1 MITPSTTD
9 YKLEDIKMEA
19 LIAGTVVL
27 SAGFWFLAALVF
39 LAALAYFLPW
49 IIALLRGTKSNC
61 GIFFVN
67 LLLGWTMV
75 GWFIAFIWALVAE
88 RKSNAQVIIIKE
100 AK

>member
-1 MITPSTTD
+1 
-9 YKLEDIKMEA
+9 MET

-27 SAGFWFLAALVF
+27 GAGSFFLAV
-39 LAALAYFLPW
+39 LAYFLPW

>member
-1 MITPSTTD
+1 MIVPSTTD

-27 SAGFWFLAALVF
+27 GAGSFFLAALV
-39 LAALAYFLPW
+39 YFLPW

-67 LLLGWTMV
+67 LLLGWTIV

-88 RKSNAQVIIIKE
+88 RKSNAHVIIIKE
-100 AK
+100 TK